1 MAYWLF
7 KSEPGAWSWDDQV
20 AAGKKGDDW
29 DGVRNHQA
37 ANNMKAMK
45 VGDLGFFYHSV
56 NEKRVVGIV
65 EVCKEYHADPTDAS
79 GRFGM
84 VCVRA
89 IEPMPEPVT
98 LADIKA
104 EGLPCRIVH
113 HENLGSEAYFHAELN
128 IGGRVISRMDSTA
141 LDTFTT
147 GHEATVVIDPKNA
160 LLFDKEGQ
168 RLTSKIEV
176 AA

>member
-84 VCVRA
+84 VGVRA

-104 EGLPCRIVH
+104 EETLEDLALVRQSRLSVVPVDARQWKIICKMGGL
-113 HENLGSEAYFHAELN
+113 
-128 IGGRVISRMDSTA
+128 
-141 LDTFTT
+141 
-147 GHEATVVIDPKNA
+147 K
-160 LLFDKEGQ
+160 K
-168 RLTSKIEV
+168 
-176 AA
+176 